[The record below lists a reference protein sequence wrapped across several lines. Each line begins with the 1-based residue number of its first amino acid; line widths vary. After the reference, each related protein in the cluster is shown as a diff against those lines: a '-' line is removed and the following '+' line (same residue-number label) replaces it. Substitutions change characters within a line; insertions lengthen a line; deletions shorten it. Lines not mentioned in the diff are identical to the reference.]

1 MLKRFHYRQLSLSK
15 VHQGG
20 SGSSGNLVAQHSGW
34 GRLLGGWKQRNGGF
48 QRFQPP
54 SKAGRFCF
62 KVSAI
67 GVWASIS
74 LGEMTGVRFDA
85 GQVDCLKDQ
94 VSEKSCFTSG

>member
-20 SGSSGNLVAQHSGW
+20 SGSSGNLVA
-34 GRLLGGWKQRNGGF
+34 
-48 QRFQPP
+48 QPP